1 MRAELLMDGP
11 VVHAKDFVLNPEITG
26 ETLDS
31 QQGIVMM
38 IPVFLKDHRAT
49 MKRIKLSES

>member
-1 MRAELLMDGP
+1 MG
-11 VVHAKDFVLNPEITG
+11 HAKDFVLNPEING

-38 IPVFLKDHRAT
+38 IPVFLRGHRAT
-49 MKRIKLSES
+49 MKRIKLAKL